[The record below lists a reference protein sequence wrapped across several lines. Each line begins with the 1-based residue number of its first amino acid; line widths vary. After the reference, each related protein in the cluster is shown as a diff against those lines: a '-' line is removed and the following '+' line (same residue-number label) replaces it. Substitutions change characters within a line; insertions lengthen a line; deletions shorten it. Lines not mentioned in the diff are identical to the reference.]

1 MIRTHQKTVL
11 AFALLCAVLAYFP
24 NSLAAPQAPVKAMK
38 DVTVTRESMALS
50 YPEGVTIGIKF
61 QGTHRLTG
69 ASGEAKIERKKGMT
83 EIEIEL
89 DEMKPATFFG
99 GDYNTYVLWTV
110 SPEGVVDNVGEFIL
124 EGNRSKLNVST
135 RLETFGMFITAEPHF
150 LVSAPSRF
158 VVMENTRPA
167 SRIGNPIQISQ
178 IKYRGYDGVYNFE
191 NESLANMKETK
202 GERRSDLAAARTSVS
217 LAERNGA
224 EQYAAAELG
233 KAREALKKVE
243 SAVASGSD
251 KRNVMLMGHEVVR
264 LAVDAQKLAEER
276 SFQAA
281 LDSERKKHTDE
292 TARLEQLN
300 KDAQTEAERSKLAAQ
315 QKELQLRMEEQA
327 RRDAMKQAEESAR
340 RAADEE
346 RLRREADERARLA
359 QAQTQQLAAAKS
371 ESDLAAERAN
381 LAANSAKQDADR
393 ARQERE
399 EARGK
404 MQQALSS
411 VVETR
416 ETARGLVLNLP
427 DILFEFN
434 KATLLP
440 QAREILS
447 KVAGIL
453 LVAKG
458 YRLSVEGHTDSI
470 GSEDYNQKL
479 SEKRAQSVHDYLI
492 NGGLSSSIIS
502 TRGFGKTQPIADNST
517 AAGRQKNRRVEIVIE
532 DTEKLPTG
540 Q

>member
-1 MIRTHQKTVL
+1 MIRTHQKTF
-11 AFALLCAVLAYFP
+11 FALVLLGAVLAYVP
-24 NSLAAPQAPVKAMK
+24 NALAVRQEPVKAVK
-38 DVTVTRESMALS
+38 DVTATRESMALS

-110 SPEGVVDNVGEFIL
+110 SPEGVVDNVGEFVL

-135 RLETFGMFITAEPHF
+135 PLETFGMFITAEPHF

-167 SRIGNPIQISQ
+167 SRIGNPIQVSQ

-191 NESLANMKETK
+191 RESLANMRETK
-202 GERRSDLAAARTSVS
+202 GERRSDLASARTAVS
-217 LAERNGA
+217 LAERFGA
-224 EQYAAAELG
+224 EQYAAAELA
-233 KAREALKKVE
+233 KAREALKKTE

-251 KRNVMLMGHEVVR
+251 KRNVMLLGHEVVR

-276 SFQAA
+276 AFQAA
-281 LDSERKKHTDE
+281 LDAERKKHTDE

-300 KDAQTEAERSKLAAQ
+300 KEAQSEAERAKLAAQ
-315 QKELQLRMEEQA
+315 QRELQLRMEEQA
-327 RRDAMKQAEESAR
+327 RRDATKQAEEAAR

-359 QAQTQQLAAAKS
+359 QQQSQQLAAAKS
-371 ESDLAAERAN
+371 ESDLAAERA
-381 LAANSAKQDADR
+381 KQDAEK

-399 EARGK
+399 EARSK

-427 DILFEFN
+427 DILFDFN
-434 KATLLP
+434 KATLVP

-470 GSEDYNQKL
+470 GSEEYNQKL
-479 SEKRAQSVHDYLI
+479 SDKRAQAVHDYLI
-492 NGGLSSSIIS
+492 SSGLSSSIIS

>member
-1 MIRTHQKTVL
+1 
-11 AFALLCAVLAYFP
+11 
-24 NSLAAPQAPVKAMK
+24 
-38 DVTVTRESMALS
+38 
-50 YPEGVTIGIKF
+50 
-61 QGTHRLTG
+61 
-69 ASGEAKIERKKGMT
+69 
-83 EIEIEL
+83 
-89 DEMKPATFFG
+89 
-99 GDYNTYVLWTV
+99 
-110 SPEGVVDNVGEFIL
+110 
-124 EGNRSKLNVST
+124 
-135 RLETFGMFITAEPHF
+135 
-150 LVSAPSRF
+150 
-158 VVMENTRPA
+158 
-167 SRIGNPIQISQ
+167 
-178 IKYRGYDGVYNFE
+178 
-191 NESLANMKETK
+191 
-202 GERRSDLAAARTSVS
+202 
-217 LAERNGA
+217 
-224 EQYAAAELG
+224 
-233 KAREALKKVE
+233 
-243 SAVASGSD
+243 
-251 KRNVMLMGHEVVR
+251 MGHEVVR
-264 LAVDAQKLAEER
+264 LAVDAHKLAEER
-276 SFQAA
+276 AFQAA
-281 LDSERKKHTDE
+281 LDLERKKHTDE
-292 TARLEQLN
+292 TARLEKLN
-300 KDAQTEAERSKLAAQ
+300 KEAQTEAERAQLAAQ
-315 QKELQLRMEEQA
+315 QKELQLRIEEQA

-359 QAQTQQLAAAKS
+359 QQQTQQLAAAKS
-371 ESDLAAERAN
+371 ESDLAAERAR
-381 LAANSAKQDADR
+381 LDAEK

-470 GSEDYNQKL
+470 GSEEYNQKL